1 MEQEEEEDEE
11 EGGRGSE
18 RQRGREGDKNDQ
30 IEREKEISN
39 KRGVERKPCETRSR
53 FPSLPLPIYA
63 QTNSTKRIAGF
74 PKFV

>member
-1 MEQEEEEDEE
+1 MEQGEEEDEDE
-11 EGGRGSE
+11 
-18 RQRGREGDKNDQ
+18 NDQ
-30 IEREKEISN
+30 IERKNEISN

-63 QTNSTKRIAGF
+63 QTNSTKRIIGF